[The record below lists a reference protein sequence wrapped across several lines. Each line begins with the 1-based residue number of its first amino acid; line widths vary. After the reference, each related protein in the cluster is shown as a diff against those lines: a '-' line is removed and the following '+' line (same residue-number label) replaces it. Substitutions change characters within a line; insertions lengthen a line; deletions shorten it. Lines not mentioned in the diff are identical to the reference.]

1 MKTKHILFSIA
12 LGATFAACSS
22 DDNFGIAVDNSTDA
36 KLAIRPLVD
45 AEITFGGITADTRFA
60 LGEGARP
67 VWSTNDQL
75 GACIIDVPTY
85 TDAATYATAL
95 KAANGKAIALYNVTN
110 YYGCNNAFVTSDG
123 GQTWKAEHPMV
134 EGNYLFY
141 APYQEGMG
149 LRSPLEVCVPLT
161 QDASAEK
168 KALED
173 FYSGKNIVRV
183 GYQFLAGINGTQK
196 PSVKMHDI
204 FAYPKFKIT
213 NNFDGYLF
221 DAATSGATSADT
233 YKGTM
238 TIDKIEFYKVNKSSN
253 RAAVTD
259 VVVGGVL
266 SHTDQATAPATSAA
280 SGVIAKLHEKAN
292 GFTED
297 GVWNVPAEML
307 GAKTADLLNSTKG
320 KVTTAANQK
329 AGRAAGMITTLNVG
343 QTVETGKSLE
353 LYCVMPAMGFNF
365 DTESLMAKVYVT
377 IDGKEYV
384 IYDGKLN
391 ANAATL
397 SANAEAGYLFDAK
410 GNAGLSTLT
419 LVNGQK
425 LPAEAIRIDAD
436 GKLVAKTGV
445 NDLLEIKL
453 EGGLKASTAK
463 NVQIAVRKDNNDGKV
478 STNEGLIEM
487 IQNAPNG
494 TNWDEKTTTGTK
506 KFTIADDNTIVINSE
521 LIDALADN
529 NGNEGGKF
537 AISTV
542 VPIANDVKVTE
553 ADASASTITLES
565 ANKKTYTI
573 KLNDAIVDNGVSTGT
588 SKKKYVIIENATAP
602 TAYNENSVV
611 IVNKSDASISLAS
624 AAVKVKSL
632 HVIKGKKL
640 ALVSTNNPFTASNI
654 RNEGTIEVDGTI
666 SAKVGEANAEL
677 MNNGVVTVK
686 NANAKFTVT
695 AGEGDVTMAEGTTTV
710 NVAIATGVNQKVI
723 YVTTDALATTQITT
737 AADIPSINTIEATG
751 NATIDKTDL
760 TKLKGIKRIQLND
773 TKSLTTDASCDF
785 KGITVELLGAA
796 TWKSSSATTVI
807 SNATIELGTYNLQL
821 TTISV
826 NGTKTGSGK
835 VLADGTTSFWNGG
848 ESK

>member
-1 MKTKHILFSIA
+1 MKTRHILFSIA

-221 DAATSGATSADT
+221 DAATAGATAAGT

-238 TIDKIEFYKVNKSSN
+238 TIDKIEFYQVNKSSD
-253 RAAVTD
+253 RTAVTD

-266 SHTDQATAPATSAA
+266 SHTDQTSATAPATSAA
-280 SGVIAKLHEKAN
+280 TGVIKKLSEKDN

-307 GAKTADLLNSTKG
+307 KAETIDLLSSAST
-320 KVTTAANQK
+320 VTTAANPK

-365 DTESLMAKVYVT
+365 GAKSLMAKVYVT

-384 IYDGKLN
+384 IYDGNLG
-391 ANAATL
+391 AGVATL

-425 LPAEAIRIDAD
+425 LPAEAIRIDAN

-453 EGGLKASTAK
+453 EGGLKAAGAAK
-463 NVQIAVRKDNNDGKV
+463 NVQIAVRKENNDGKV

-494 TNWDEKTTTGTK
+494 TNWDEEGTQGTK

-542 VPIANDVKVTE
+542 VPIANDVKVTGT
-553 ADASASTITLES
+553 DASEEKITLES

-573 KLNDAIVDNGVSTGT
+573 KLNDAVTTAATAAD
-588 SKKKYVIIENATAP
+588 KYAIIETAAANAF
-602 TAYNENSVV
+602 NENSVV
-611 IVNKSDASISLAS
+611 IVNMDATISLS
-624 AAVKVKSL
+624 AKVKVKSL
-632 HVIKGKKL
+632 HVVKGKTL
-640 ALVSTNNPFTASNI
+640 TLGVAGANEFTASNI
-654 RNEGTIEVDGTI
+654 RNEGTINVFGTI
-666 SAKVGEANAEL
+666 SNKVGEANAEL
-677 MNNGVVTVK
+677 MNNHVIAVK
-686 NANAKFTVT
+686 SADAKFTVT
-695 AGEGDVTMAEGTTTV
+695 AGKGEVTMTEGTTTV
-710 NVAIATGVNQKVI
+710 NVAIAAGADQKVI
-723 YVTTDALATTQITT
+723 YVANAALATAQIED
-737 AADIPSINTIEATG
+737 AAKIASINTIRTSALQD
-751 NATIDKTDL
+751 ATIKKTDL
-760 TKLKGIKRIQLND
+760 AKLKGMRVQLGNGR
-773 TKSLTTDASCDF
+773 SLTTNESCDF
-785 KGITVELLGAA
+785 KDITIELLGAA
-796 TWKSSSATTVI
+796 TWKSSSATTAI
-807 SNATIELGTYNLQL
+807 SNATIELNAFDL
-821 TTISV
+821 TLEKISV
-826 NGTKTGSGK
+826 SGTRTGTGK
-835 VLADGTTSFWNGG
+835 VLANGSTSFWNGG
-848 ESK
+848 PSDK